1 MGIARHWGYDNEHAV
16 VGLTLHYLIIYLGS
30 QMCNRQLYI
39 SKGYK
44 AMAAEEAAPTHAPAR
59 EREL

>member
-1 MGIARHWGYDNEHAV
+1 MGIARHWGYDNEHAD
-16 VGLTLHYLIIYLGS
+16 VGLTLHYLIIYLES

-44 AMAAEEAAPTHAPAR
+44 VMGEELGAMGKPYWTG
-59 EREL
+59 